1 MHHTASERFQEASI
15 EVAENM
21 RDIDVR
27 LPTNIQPSKYQI
39 HLIPFIIPDNFTISG
54 HVEIDLDISEP
65 SDKITLHINDITIH
79 ERDVTVLKED
89 GSMVDIVG
97 HGYDEE
103 RHFYIIQLA
112 EAPTSSKLKVSIFFT
127 GVLNDELAG
136 FYRSSYTEDGEKKW
150 IATTQFEAIEA
161 RRAFPCFDEPA
172 MKAVF
177 QINLGRLP
185 SMSSLSNMPII
196 EEGVAIQE
204 SEYVWDVYQESLKMS
219 TYLLAFVVSDFVY
232 RKSEPMDNGVEYRIW
247 SRNEAINQTEWA
259 SVIGP
264 QILRFY
270 EEYFNTS
277 FPLPK
282 QDMIAIP
289 GWT

>member
-1 MHHTASERFQEASI
+1 
-15 EVAENM
+15 M
-21 RDIDVR
+21 RDINVR
-27 LPTNIQPSKYQI
+27 LPTNIQPSNYQI

-54 HVEIDLDISEP
+54 HVEMDLDVSEP
-65 SDKITLHINDITIH
+65 SDSITLHIYDITIH

-103 RHFYIIQLA
+103 RQFYIIQLA
-112 EAPTSSKLKVSIFFT
+112 EAPVASKLKVSIFFT

-150 IATTQFEAIEA
+150 IATTQFEATDA

-185 SMSSLSNMPII
+185 TMSSISNMPSI
-196 EEGVAIQE
+196 EEGVAIQG
-204 SEYVWDVYQESLKMS
+204 SEHVWDIYQESLKMS
-219 TYLLAFVVSDFVY
+219 TYLVAFVVRDFVY
-232 RKSEPMDNGVEYRIW
+232 QKSEPMDNEVQFRIW
-247 SRNEAINQTEWA
+247 SRKGALDQTEWA

-264 QILRFY
+264 QILHYY
-270 EEYFNTS
+270 EKYFNTP

-289 GWT
+289 GKEQNQK